1 MPSSEPS
8 TDPLGEIE
16 TLTRELASLEDEFSE
31 RKMSQAQFD
40 SLSKELKERISNA
53 ESMAYVMAKT
63 DESVAKRLRAR
74 TYSQLAVQQVCN
86 HFIYG
91 SKKPLEPEFS
101 VDRVPR
107 YSVELEKGAKLPVDT
122 AFLQRLA
129 DVKILNAS
137 LFEKVLFCP
146 KCGTPS
152 DVYARFKCT
161 QCASIDISINR
172 MIEHLTCGT
181 IHQERAFRVG
191 KSMVC
196 PICNKVLEKP
206 AEQRLIGLVCS
217 CNKCGAHFEDPSQSF
232 FCRKCGVDFNL
243 TSGIVT
249 DVYTYSL
256 NDKILVEIRSH
267 IGIPTIAKLLQ
278 SNGFELS
285 IPGVMTGAGK
295 SAQFSIL
302 AQKGS
307 RVIAIDVALNDVE
320 VEVEPVL
327 ELYVKL
333 LETKP
338 DIAVLG
344 VVPRVSARARDVA
357 SKHGISIAEG
367 STPDEVAG
375 RILEIAE
382 ADMTSPTVRN

>member
-1 MPSSEPS
+1 MPSSEPAI
-8 TDPLGEIE
+8 DPLGEIE
-16 TLTRELASLEDEFSE
+16 TLTHELASLENEFSE
-31 RKMSQAQFD
+31 GKINQEQFD
-40 SLSKELKERISNA
+40 TSSIQLKERISNA
-53 ESMAYVMAKT
+53 ESMAYAMAKS
-63 DESVAKRLRAR
+63 DESIAKRLRAR

-91 SKKPLEPEFS
+91 SKKALEPEFGM
-101 VDRVPR
+101 DRVPR
-107 YSVELEKGAKLPVDT
+107 YSLEFENGGKLTVD
-122 AFLQRLA
+122 AALLQRIVN
-129 DVKILNAS
+129 VKILNAS

-172 MIEHLTCGT
+172 MIEHLACGT
-181 IHQERAFRVG
+181 IHQEKAFRIG

-196 PICNKVLEKP
+196 PTCKKTLEKP
-206 AEQRLIGLVCS
+206 NDQRLIGLVCS

-232 FCRKCGVDFNL
+232 FCRKCEVDFNL

-249 DVYTYSL
+249 DIYTYSL
-256 NDKILVEIRSH
+256 NDKILAEVRSH
-267 IGIPTIAKLLQ
+267 IGIPAIAKLLE

-285 IPGVMTGAGK
+285 IPGVMAGSGK

-302 AQKGS
+302 AKKGS
-307 RVIAIDVALNDVE
+307 KVIAIDVALNDVE

-333 LETKP
+333 LEAKP
-338 DIAVLG
+338 DVAVLG
-344 VVPRVSARARDVA
+344 AVPRLSSRARDVA
-357 SKHGISIAEG
+357 SKHGISAAEG
-367 STPDEVAG
+367 SSPDEVALK
-375 RILEIAE
+375 ILEIAE
-382 ADMTSPTVRN
+382 ADMTSPTVRG